1 MMPSPTIAVHVAR
14 PTIGLHEFLN
24 AVWRTLKM
32 KPWCHAKNS
41 ARRYGGIPDDYLPI
55 HDFFDSS
62 KATIADMRHRAL
74 LHSAFG
80 IFVVERVF
88 GTNITN
94 ADSATVSVRDIGE
107 DHVTED
113 IGFIPSVDKWLKNMK
128 IQPWMLGGRRKRV
141 VTRFIPLNGEAI
153 E

>member
-1 MMPSPTIAVHVAR
+1 
-14 PTIGLHEFLN
+14 
-24 AVWRTLKM
+24 M

>member
-1 MMPSPTIAVHVAR
+1 
-14 PTIGLHEFLN
+14 
-24 AVWRTLKM
+24 M

-41 ARRYGGIPDDYLPI
+41 AKKYGGQPLDYIDI

-80 IFVVERVF
+80 IFVAERVF
-88 GTNITN
+88 GHNHRN
-94 ADSATVSVRDIGE
+94 SDNVLVSVRDIGE
-107 DHVTED
+107 DHVIED
-113 IGFIPSVDKWLKNMK
+113 IGFIPSVDKWLKNMT

-141 VTRFIPLNGEAI
+141 KMAFIAMEDT
-153 E
+153 